1 MSMNFTLISIILY
14 SASGLLFVVFAI
26 MFFMTDVPDSIKIIK
41 QKSNSSQN
49 LDSVAPTINMVK
61 NSRNNEN
68 VTVSE
73 NKVSDNINIE
83 EVHNT
88 TDADE
93 SDNDIVSFA
102 TLDDISDNLSF
113 VLTRNIVICHNDKG
127 Y

>member
-1 MSMNFTLISIILY
+1 MNFTLISIILY